1 MWFLK
6 KKLLVSIKYEKS
18 VDLLGLFSYI
28 FISCLQLSA
37 YAPFVQRCSL
47 SSVLKTRVLAA
58 RALVPL
64 VAPNVYPALLQEL
77 VTISAVK
84 CTTENYRHGLLLQ
97 VINLFF
103 FYLVYFPVED
113 FLTSPCLSINSS
125 TSLYECSNPRTSSR
139 CFICGWNQIKITE
152 IYLKTCVHSCMHPQC
167 KLLGNYWIKKCIKQ
181 KLQRRRNRHFQSK
194 N

>member
-18 VDLLGLFSYI
+18 IDLLGLFSYI

-64 VAPNVYPALLQEL
+64 VAPNLYPILLQEL
-77 VTISAVK
+77 VTISGLK

-103 FYLVYFPVED
+103 L
-113 FLTSPCLSINSS
+113 PCLFPYGELLN
-125 TSLYECSNPRTSSR
+125 
-139 CFICGWNQIKITE
+139 IT
-152 IYLKTCVHSCMHPQC
+152 LSVHQFFHLPIWM
-167 KLLGNYWIKKCIKQ
+167 
-181 KLQRRRNRHFQSK
+181 
-194 N
+194 